1 MTDIAVDC
9 DVSFVADLVDC
20 ALACSVAGCV
30 AHLANH
36 VPGVYSCVLASSF
49 AGFAAA

>member
-1 MTDIAVDC
+1 MTDIAVNC
-9 DVSFVADLVDC
+9 DVSFVDDLVYR
-20 ALACSVAGCV
+20 ALAGFAAGCV